1 MQIST
6 VEAIKQEFILS
17 RNSEKLSY
25 DSFEGKSSFDISVR
39 EIIHW
44 RNEEIAS
51 SQDYI
56 LKPQETVYLISEQRI
71 SVKPGYVAYVF
82 LKNRLSQK
90 GIMALNTGI
99 IDGGFNGPIST
110 LITNLSK
117 ENIIISETD
126 FFRVVFHKIDMNQD
140 ELKRIKDDTDNR
152 EPYSYNQYKNL
163 IIQNFK
169 NLPQHFLD
177 RHELKNQIDKELS
190 QKALNIGRA
199 ELGIIFAA
207 ITIVFAF
214 LPPLA
219 TIISDLMLGS
229 EKMARNELKILDKKV
244 VELELKIKTLEES
257 KKKRTKE
264 DKN

>member
-6 VEAIKQEFILS
+6 VEAIQQEFILS
-17 RNSEKLSY
+17 RNSKKLSY

-44 RNEEIAS
+44 RNEEVAI
-51 SQDYI
+51 SQEYI

-99 IDGGFNGPIST
+99 IDGGFDGPIST

-126 FFRVVFHKIDMNQD
+126 FFRVVFHKIDMKAD
-140 ELKRIKDDTDNR
+140 ELQRVKEDTENR
-152 EPYSYNQYKNL
+152 AAYSYDDYKSL
-163 IIQNFK
+163 IIRNFN

-190 QKALNIGRA
+190 QKALNIGRT

-219 TIISDLMLGS
+219 TIITDLMLGS
-229 EKMARNELKILDKKV
+229 EKVARNEIKVLDKKMI
-244 VELELKIKTLEES
+244 ELELKIKNLEEE
-257 KKKRTKE
+257 KKKSNTEK
-264 DKN
+264 KK